1 MNDRRAAVA
10 PPANTLPSS
19 ICGCPRRAPWPLC
32 AQLEDPRAH
41 PPPPSCTAVPGCVL
55 RCGSRLV
62 GDQFQNFS
70 SRAERCAT
78 VSVAVSVLTLTFIS
92 VDRWYAIC
100 FPLRFNSTTG
110 RAKTA
115 IAIIW
120 LLALAFDIPE
130 LVVLRARG
138 RDWDSVLLT
147 QCEGSWSYD
156 SEMVFH
162 GAKSLLLYTLPLL
175 FMSVAYFQIVRVL
188 WRSDNIPGHDD
199 HNGDVISSK
208 EAGHHATFAP
218 SGSVGSRRV
227 PMAGNST
234 TEAQLRS
241 RRKAAK
247 MLVAVVAMFA
257 ICYLPVHLLNILR
270 YTVDI
275 PQNDTTSA
283 ISMLSHWLCYAN
295 SAVNPVIYNFMSGKF
310 RAEFRR
316 LFWTCAYGSNR
327 YSPAPGAAPSAAM
340 RSSCCAAPGR
350 LRVTWATPS
359 SATATTTLASVAPTS
374 LVMHR

>member
-1 MNDRRAAVA
+1 MSALSDVR
-10 PPANTLPSS
+10 PA
-19 ICGCPRRAPWPLC
+19 
-32 AQLEDPRAH
+32 
-41 PPPPSCTAVPGCVL
+41 L
-55 RCGSRLV
+55 RLLL
-62 GDQFQNFS
+62 Q
-70 SRAERCAT
+70 T

-340 RSSCCAAPGR
+340 VARHGGARQRPGGGGAA
-350 LRVTWATPS
+350 S
-359 SATATTTLASVAPTS
+359 SAGHEMRS
-374 LVMHR
+374 LYRRGPGP